1 MPDELQ
7 PVGWQCWRRVAV
19 QGLGLSMT
27 NMAIACAVL
36 SSKRDLLCLH
46 AGLSALLPVASVL
59 V

>member
-1 MPDELQ
+1 MLAQGSCPR
-7 PVGWQCWRRVAV
+7 PM
-19 QGLGLSMT
+19 GLGLSMV